1 MRLSRSVNPES
12 QYIINAPAA
21 LVWQVL
27 CDFEAYPQWNPCVRF
42 RGRPVVGAKV
52 PITLQLMGRSF
63 PFSVRM
69 EAMDKQ
75 RELRWRGG
83 PPGLMTGTHYFRIRA
98 LEDDTTEMIHGER
111 FEGVA
116 VPLTWPAVGRAFET
130 FYARI
135 DQALLERCEELV
147 QG

>member
-1 MRLSRSVNPES
+1 MSLSKSVNPES
-12 QYIINAPAA
+12 RFTINAPVA

-27 CDFEAYPQWNPCVRF
+27 SDFEAYPQWNPCVRF

-63 PFSVRM
+63 PFSVRV
-69 EAMDKQ
+69 ETMDEQ

-83 PPGLMTGTHYFRIRA
+83 PRGLMTGTHYFKIRA
-98 LEDDTTEMIHGER
+98 LTDGTTEMVHGER
-111 FEGVA
+111 FEGLA
-116 VPLTWPAVGRAFET
+116 VSLTWPAVGRAFET
-130 FYARI
+130 FYERI
-135 DQALLERCEELV
+135 NQALLARCDQLV